1 LKERKDN
8 MKKKPFLKAKPRE
21 LKKISEKAVVVKS
34 YNGEEDILPI
44 SQIREGLDCIY
55 IPTWLAE
62 KKKVQCANKT
72 YWL

>member
-1 LKERKDN
+1 
-8 MKKKPFLKAKPRE
+8 MAKPFLKAKYRE

-34 YNGEEDILPI
+34 YDGSEDILPI
-44 SQIREGLDCIY
+44 SQIKEGLDCIY

-62 KKKVQCANKT
+62 KKKVQCATKK